1 MAEAETRYWWWALT
15 DILAMLWMFVVAS
28 VKVGPRNVRM
38 EFHPHDTGA
47 ELKVATVVGGGREVC
62 GEYNFGHTCPPA
74 CG

>member
-1 MAEAETRYWWWALT
+1 
-15 DILAMLWMFVVAS
+15 MLWMFVVAS

-47 ELKVATVVGGGREVC
+47 ELKVATVVDGGREVC